1 MNEIVE
7 HHPTSQQVAPNP
19 FGRMLAAGSG
29 VNAAVVEIES
39 QRAIAE
45 AQGKQ
50 LLARKF
56 PRSMAQAHVD
66 FMEACKIPEFA
77 AVAFYAVPNRG
88 SGPSIRFAEEA
99 ARCYGNFEFGHRELS
114 RDNGRSVIEV
124 YAWDTEKGNHSVR
137 QLTVEH
143 VVDTKNGPKVLR
155 DQADI
160 DNRIANVASKQMRG
174 RILALLPKGLVMA
187 GQAECRKTLA
197 GDNDKPVAQ
206 RVRDMTGA
214 FARYGVTIQHLEEYL
229 QHSVDGTTL
238 DELVDLTGV
247 YNAIK
252 EGAKASEYFSLKEDK
267 KDDEGAAL
275 TIAAKQRAAAA
286 PTPSAQ
292 QEEKTQPATTKK
304 PPAAEKQRAQAAP
317 QKEQPT
323 AQPAQQEPPQQEA
336 PPPATQ
342 QQGGDPDDVF

>member
-1 MNEIVE
+1 MNEIIE
-7 HHPTSQQVAPNP
+7 HQPSSHQVAPNP
-19 FGRMLAAGSG
+19 FGRMMASSSG
-29 VNAAVVEIES
+29 MNAAVVEIES

-214 FARYGVTIQHLEEYL
+214 FARFGVTIQHLEEYL

-247 YNAIK
+247 YNAIRD
-252 EGAKASEYFSLKEDK
+252 GAKAGDYFSLKDDK
-267 KDDEGAAL
+267 KDDEGQAL
-275 TIAAKQRAAAA
+275 TIAAKQRAAAVA
-286 PTPSAQ
+286 PPPPA
-292 QEEKTQPATTKK
+292 QPATTTKK
-304 PPAAEKQRAQAAP
+304 PTAAEKTRTQAATQQERP
-317 QKEQPT
+317 AAP
-323 AQPAQQEPPQQEA
+323 PAQQEPTQQEA
-336 PPPATQ
+336 PPPADQ

>member
-1 MNEIVE
+1 
-7 HHPTSQQVAPNP
+7 
-19 FGRMLAAGSG
+19 
-29 VNAAVVEIES
+29 
-39 QRAIAE
+39 
-45 AQGKQ
+45 
-50 LLARKF
+50 
-56 PRSMAQAHVD
+56 
-66 FMEACKIPEFA
+66 
-77 AVAFYAVPNRG
+77 VPNRG

-174 RILALLPKGLVMA
+174 RILALIPKGLVMA
-187 GQAECRKTLA
+187 GQAECKKTIA

-214 FARYGVTIQHLEEYL
+214 FARYGVTIQHLEEHL
-229 QHSVDGTTL
+229 QHSVDSTTL

-247 YNAIK
+247 FNAIK
-252 EGAKASEYFSLKEDK
+252 EGAKASEYFSLQKDDK
-267 KDDEGAAL
+267 KDEEGAAL
-275 TIAAKQRAAAA
+275 TIAAKQRSAAA
-286 PTPSAQ
+286 TPPPAQ
-292 QEEKTQPATTKK
+292 QEEKVQPATTKK
-304 PPAAEKQRAQAAP
+304 TPTADKPRAQAAT
-317 QKEQPT
+317 QKEQP
-323 AQPAQQEPPQQEA
+323 PAQQEQPQQQEA